1 MKKLVLVLVIA
12 SLCLVSFGCAQ
23 EAAPAPTKTV
33 TATPAPA
40 KTVERTVTATPAP
53 APAKTVEK
61 TVTATPAP
69 AKPKYETLRLVEAS
83 TWPRGNLTCE
93 TGIWMA
99 EWITDQTDGAVTWD
113 FYSAGA
119 LAAGKEHMN
128 AFKTGLA
135 DLGPMASAYIP
146 AEFPY
151 NTLLELPYAA
161 QYPDTLGRVGPILY
175 EEFDAYRAE
184 YTKNNLKILL
194 HVGIGPVMV
203 HGNGPKVLTTADMDG
218 QKWRVPGTIGKIFTP
233 YGVIPVT
240 TLGAE
245 IYSAMEQGLTTGCFL
260 QPVDALA
267 YKMDEV
273 SVWSMDAGMG
283 LYHDS
288 QIVVNLDRFNSLSP
302 ALQEVFLAAEAAT
315 LEWVTRWQAEKE
327 VEMFKSWA
335 AGTTA
340 APGGHDF
347 YRLDDAVIAEL
358 AAAAPAVW
366 QEVFDTKP
374 NPAGAK
380 AFFDRYVELAKE
392 YDETSLYAKIKGL

>member
-1 MKKLVLVLVIA
+1 MKSKGIWIAVSVLVVLGLLVGG
-12 SLCLVSFGCAQ
+12 FGCAS
-23 EAAPAPTKTV
+23 A
-33 TATPAPA
+33 
-40 KTVERTVTATPAP
+40 PAP
-53 APAKTVEK
+53 APAPAPK
-61 TVTATPAP
+61 TVTAPAP
-69 AKPKYETLRLVEAS
+69 APKTVTAPAPAPKTVVAPASEKPKYETLRLVEAS

-93 TGIWMA
+93 TGVWMA

-184 YTKNNLKILL
+184 YTKNNLQILM
-194 HVGIGPVMV
+194 HIGVGPVMV
-203 HGNGPKVLTTADMDG
+203 HGNGPKVLTIADMDG
-218 QKWRVPGTIGKIFTP
+218 RKWRVPGTIGKIFVP
-233 YGVIPVT
+233 YGVVPVT
-240 TLGAE
+240 TLGSE
-245 IYSAMEQGLTTGCFL
+245 IYSAMEQGLTTGSFL
-260 QPVDALA
+260 QPVDAKA

-315 LEWVTRWQAEKE
+315 LDWVTNWQAETE
-327 VEMFKSWA
+327 VEMWKAWE
-335 AGTTA
+335 AGTAA

-347 YRLDDAVIAEL
+347 YRLDDAIIAEL

-366 QEVFDTKP
+366 QEIFDSKP

-392 YDETSLYAKIKGL
+392 YDKTSVYAKIKGLR